1 MGAKENGETR
11 DGHSTD
17 VERDGKQGKEAESDY
32 EPGRDSLSSQG
43 EATSNEDTKAKR
55 FSRVPKKLAK
65 KESKENSPRSTRSIS
80 SRQIHT
86 KLQYIS
92 NSPQNKSPK
101 TNKVVN
107 GARTLEVKKT
117 EAVKVPSCSS
127 SEVSDETEEKAI
139 EDIPTDDKAVEGR
152 AKDDKATEGRTTDE
166 VAELRNKDG
175 KATDGMKDDMAIDG
189 TKDDKALEDGTND
202 DKAIEDGTKD
212 DKAIEGGTKDDKAI
226 EDGTK
231 DDKDVEGGTK
241 DDMDVEDGKDDK
253 AVEGKLTDDNANEG
267 RETDGKAVEEA
278 KEIDILDEAPKCDQS
293 TSTDDEI
300 ADTEENIVDN
310 GNSVSY
316 EKSEELDSKTEKLEQ
331 ELREVAALEV
341 SLYSVV
347 PEHGCSSHKLHT
359 PARRLSRLYIHA
371 SKFWSSDKKA
381 SVAKNSVSG
390 LVLVAKSC
398 GNDVSRLTFWLS
410 NTVVLREII
419 AQTFGTSRQSG
430 PVMKSFSTNGNSKKP
445 DRNFTPM
452 RWKSNFNGKHAR
464 SNIMQLPND
473 WRETGT
479 LLSALEKIESWI
491 FSRIVESVWWQAMT
505 PHMQTPVEDLST
517 PKIGRLLGP
526 SLGDQQHGNFSIDL
540 WKTAFRDAFSRI
552 CPLRASGHECGCL
565 PVLAKLVMEHCVARL
580 DVAMFNAI
588 LRESAN
594 EIPSDPI
601 SDPIVDSRVLPI
613 PAGDLSFGSGAQL
626 KNSVGNWSR
635 WLSDTFG
642 VDGAESEKDGQDN
655 DGDDRRD
662 AAESN
667 CFKLLNELSDLLMLP
682 KDMLLEK
689 SIRKEV
695 CPSIG
700 LPLVTRILCNFT
712 PDEFCP
718 DPVPGMVLEELS
730 SESLMERFTE
740 KDVISTFPVTA
751 APVVYRPPSLEDV
764 SEKVADTGCGNPEL
778 DRRGSMVQR
787 RGYTSDDDLDDLASP
802 LASLYDKSAPPSPCS
817 NGAAAHF
824 STRQGASMANV
835 RYELLREV
843 WSERR

>member
-1 MGAKENGETR
+1 MGAKENGEGR

-17 VERDGKQGKEAESDY
+17 VERDSKQGKEAESDY

-43 EATSNEDTKAKR
+43 EATSNEDTKTKR
-55 FSRVPKKLAK
+55 VSRVPKKLAK
-65 KESKENSPRSTRSIS
+65 KESKENSPRSARSIS

-92 NSPQNKSPK
+92 SKSPQNKSPK
-101 TNKVVN
+101 TNKVAN
-107 GARTLEVKKT
+107 GARMLEVKKT

-127 SEVSDETEEKAI
+127 SEVSDETEEKAV

-152 AKDDKATEGRTTDE
+152 VKDEKTIEGRTTDE
-166 VAELRNKDG
+166 FTEGRNKDDE
-175 KATDGMKDDMAIDG
+175 AIDGAKDDNTING
-189 TKDDKALEDGTND
+189 TKDDKV
-202 DKAIEDGTKD
+202 IED
-212 DKAIEGGTKDDKAI
+212 GTKDDKAI

-231 DDKDVEGGTK
+231 DDKAIDDGMK
-241 DDMDVEDGKDDK
+241 DAKPVEDKI
-253 AVEGKLTDDNANEG
+253 TDDNAIEG

-310 GNSVSY
+310 GNSVSC
-316 EKSEELDSKTEKLEQ
+316 EKNEELNSKIEKLEQ

-410 NTVVLREII
+410 NTVVLREIV
-419 AQTFGTSRQSG
+419 AQTFGTSRQPG
-430 PVMKSFSTNGNSKKP
+430 PVMKQFSTNGNSKKL
-445 DRNFTPM
+445 DRNFAPM
-452 RWKSNFNGKHAR
+452 RWKSNSNGKHAR
-464 SNIMQLPND
+464 PNIMQLPDD
-473 WRETGT
+473 WWETST

-505 PHMQTPVEDLST
+505 PRMQTPVEDSST
-517 PKIGRLLGP
+517 PKIDRLLGS

-565 PVLAKLVMEHCVARL
+565 PVLPKLVMEHCVARL

-642 VDGAESEKDGQDN
+642 MDGAEPEKDGRDAEDN
-655 DGDDRRD
+655 GDGRRD

-730 SESLMERFTE
+730 SEGLMERFTE

-751 APVVYRPPSLEDV
+751 APVVYCPPSLEDV
-764 SEKVADTGCGNPEL
+764 AEKVADTGCGNPEL

-787 RGYTSDDDLDDLASP
+787 RGYTSDDDLDDLDSP

-817 NGAAAHF
+817 NGSAHF
-824 STRQGASMANV
+824 STRQGASTANV

>member
-107 GARTLEVKKT
+107 GVRTLEVKKT

-166 VAELRNKDG
+166 VAERRNKDG
-175 KATDGMKDDMAIDG
+175 KAIDGMKDDMAIDG
-189 TKDDKALEDGTND
+189 TKDDKAIEDGTKD

-212 DKAIEGGTKDDKAI
+212 DKAIEGGTKDDKAL

-253 AVEGKLTDDNANEG
+253 AVEGKLTDDNAIEG

-310 GNSVSY
+310 GNSVSF
-316 EKSEELDSKTEKLEQ
+316 EKNEELNSKTEKLEQ

-430 PVMKSFSTNGNSKKP
+430 PVIKSFGTNGNSKKP
-445 DRNFTPM
+445 DRG

-464 SNIMQLPND
+464 SNIMQLPDD

-505 PHMQTPVEDLST
+505 PHMQTPLEDLST
-517 PKIGRLLGP
+517 LKIGRLLGP

-565 PVLAKLVMEHCVARL
+565 PLLEKLVMEHCVARL

-642 VDGAESEKDGQDN
+642 MDGAESEKDGQDN

-730 SESLMERFTE
+730 SESLMERFME

-751 APVVYRPPSLEDV
+751 APVVYRPPWLEDV
-764 SEKVADTGCGNPEL
+764 SEKVADTGRGNPEL

-787 RGYTSDDDLDDLASP
+787 RGYTSDDDLDDLDSP

>member
-107 GARTLEVKKT
+107 GVRTLEVKKT

-166 VAELRNKDG
+166 VAERRNKDG
-175 KATDGMKDDMAIDG
+175 KAIDGMKDDMAIDG
-189 TKDDKALEDGTND
+189 TKDDKAIEDGTKD

-212 DKAIEGGTKDDKAI
+212 DKAIEGGTKDDKAL

-253 AVEGKLTDDNANEG
+253 AVEGKLTDDNAIEG

-310 GNSVSY
+310 GNSVSF
-316 EKSEELDSKTEKLEQ
+316 EKNEELDSKTEKLEQ

-381 SVAKNSVSG
+381 SVAKNYVSG

-430 PVMKSFSTNGNSKKP
+430 PVIKSFGTNGNSKKP
-445 DRNFTPM
+445 DRNFAPM

-464 SNIMQLPND
+464 SNIMQLPDD

-505 PHMQTPVEDLST
+505 PHMQTPLEDLST
-517 PKIGRLLGP
+517 LKIGRLLGP

-565 PVLAKLVMEHCVARL
+565 PVLEKLVMEHCVARL

-642 VDGAESEKDGQDN
+642 MDGAESEKDGQDN

-730 SESLMERFTE
+730 SELDGAVHGEGRDQHIPGHRSTSGVPPPLAGGRLGESGGHRSRQPRAGQEGLDGAEER
-740 KDVISTFPVTA
+740 VH
-751 APVVYRPPSLEDV
+751 
-764 SEKVADTGCGNPEL
+764 
-778 DRRGSMVQR
+778 QR
-787 RGYTSDDDLDDLASP
+787 RRSGRPRLPPGVAVRQERSTLAVQQRRRRAFQHS
-802 LASLYDKSAPPSPCS
+802 AGSLHGEC
-817 NGAAAHF
+817 
-824 STRQGASMANV
+824 QV
-835 RYELLREV
+835 
-843 WSERR
+843 

>member
-1 MGAKENGETR
+1 MGAKENGA
-11 DGHSTD
+11 TD

-43 EATSNEDTKAKR
+43 EATSNEDTKTKR
-55 FSRVPKKLAK
+55 VSRVPKKLAK
-65 KESKENSPRSTRSIS
+65 KESKENSPCSARSIS

-92 NSPQNKSPK
+92 SNSPQNKSPK
-101 TNKVVN
+101 TNKVAN
-107 GARTLEVKKT
+107 GTRTLEVKKT
-117 EAVKVPSCSS
+117 EAVKVPACSS

-139 EDIPTDDKAVEGR
+139 EDIPTDDKAVEGK
-152 AKDDKATEGRTTDE
+152 AKDEKTIEGRTTDE
-166 VAELRNKDG
+166 VAEGRD
-175 KATDGMKDDMAIDG
+175 KDDKAIDG
-189 TKDDKALEDGTND
+189 KDDNSINRTKDDKAIEDVTKG

-212 DKAIEGGTKDDKAI
+212 DKAIDDGTKDDKAI
-226 EDGTK
+226 GDRMK
-231 DDKDVEGGTK
+231 DDNV
-241 DDMDVEDGKDDK
+241 VEDKI
-253 AVEGKLTDDNANEG
+253 TDDNAIEG

-300 ADTEENIVDN
+300 ADSEENIVDN
-310 GNSVSY
+310 GNSVSC
-316 EKSEELDSKTEKLEQ
+316 EKNEELNSKIEKLEQ

-381 SVAKNSVSG
+381 SVAKNSISG

-410 NTVVLREII
+410 NTVVLREMV

-430 PVMKSFSTNGNSKKP
+430 PVMKSFSANGNSKKP
-445 DRNFTPM
+445 DRNFAPM
-452 RWKSNFNGKHAR
+452 QWKSNSNGKHAR
-464 SNIMQLPND
+464 PNIMQLPDD

-505 PHMQTPVEDLST
+505 PHMQTPVEDSST
-517 PKIGRLLGP
+517 PKIG
-526 SLGDQQHGNFSIDL
+526 
-540 WKTAFRDAFSRI
+540 SRI
-552 CPLRASGHECGCL
+552 CPLRAGGHECGCL

-642 VDGAESEKDGQDN
+642 MDGAESEKDGQDAEDN
-655 DGDDRRD
+655 GDGRRD

-730 SESLMERFTE
+730 SEGLMERFTE

-751 APVVYRPPSLEDV
+751 APVLYCPPSLEDV
-764 SEKVADTGCGNPEL
+764 SEKVVDTGCSNSEL

-787 RGYTSDDDLDDLASP
+787 RGYTSDDDLDDLDSP

-817 NGAAAHF
+817 NGSAHF
-824 STRQGASMANV
+824 STRQGAASMANV
-835 RYELLREV
+835 RYELLGEV

>member
-55 FSRVPKKLAK
+55 VSRVPKKLAK
-65 KESKENSPRSTRSIS
+65 KESKENSPRSARSIS
-80 SRQIHT
+80 GRQTQIHS
-86 KLQYIS
+86 KLQYISS

-101 TNKVVN
+101 TNKVAN

-152 AKDDKATEGRTTDE
+152 AKDEKSIEVSEG
-166 VAELRNKDG
+166 RNKDD
-175 KATDGMKDDMAIDG
+175 KAIDG
-189 TKDDKALEDGTND
+189 TKDDNAINGTMDDKAIDGTKDDNAINGTMD
-202 DKAIEDGTKD
+202 DKAIEDGMKD
-212 DKAIEGGTKDDKAI
+212 DKAT

-231 DDKDVEGGTK
+231 DDKP
-241 DDMDVEDGKDDK
+241 VEDKM
-253 AVEGKLTDDNANEG
+253 TDDNAIEG
-267 RETDGKAVEEA
+267 RETNGKAVEEA

-300 ADTEENIVDN
+300 VDTEENIVDN
-310 GNSVSY
+310 GNSVSC
-316 EKSEELDSKTEKLEQ
+316 EKNEELNPKIEKLEQ

-390 LVLVAKSC
+390 LVLVSKSC

-410 NTVVLREII
+410 NTVVLREIV

-430 PVMKSFSTNGNSKKP
+430 QVMKSFSTNGNSKKP
-445 DRNFTPM
+445 DRNFAPI
-452 RWKSNFNGKHAR
+452 RWKSNSNGKHAR
-464 SNIMQLPND
+464 SNIMQLPDD
-473 WRETGT
+473 WRETST

-505 PHMQTPVEDLST
+505 PHMQTPMEDSST
-517 PKIGRLLGP
+517 PKIG
-526 SLGDQQHGNFSIDL
+526 
-540 WKTAFRDAFSRI
+540 SRI
-552 CPLRASGHECGCL
+552 CPLRASGHDCGCL
-565 PVLAKLVMEHCVARL
+565 PVLAKLVMDHCVARL

-642 VDGAESEKDGQDN
+642 MDGAESEKDVQDAKDN
-655 DGDDRRD
+655 GDDRRD

-730 SESLMERFTE
+730 SEGLMERFTE
-740 KDVISTFPVTA
+740 KDAISTFPVTA
-751 APVVYRPPSLEDV
+751 APVVYCPPPLEDV
-764 SEKVADTGCGNPEL
+764 AEKVADTGCGNPEL

-787 RGYTSDDDLDDLASP
+787 RGYTSDDDLDDLDSP

-817 NGAAAHF
+817 NSSAHF
-824 STRQGASMANV
+824 SARQGASMANV